1 MLGWQRSHPW
11 QADGLLALLLVAI
24 SSGQWQGKYAAGIA
38 AVSVLL
44 AATVVPRRRYP
55 VAAFAVAIIIG
66 ATQVAV
72 GVQPAGSAR
81 PDFGLP
87 LSASLQ
93 PTMADVAILVLLY
106 TVAAYRPRRVSLVAL
121 AACLAGAVAAIARW
135 APAHGAHPGG
145 PLFAAAAGLGGAAL
159 TAWVLGDSVAYRYR
173 RAYYASLEE
182 RAARLEAERDAQ
194 ARIAQAAERARELQE
209 RRARVVDESA
219 ARLRRIERDLHDGAQ
234 VRLAALAMTL
244 GEIKESL
251 DAAAAGADGARA
263 RAVKGGAAEGGAA
276 RGGAAK
282 DRAEDGAAGGGAAK
296 GGAARGGADGRAETG
311 AIDAVDG
318 GAGSGA
324 AHGVDESARTRML
337 VAAAHRNAKETLA
350 ELRDLARGIHPP
362 VLDRGL
368 GAALATLAET
378 SMVPVGLEVS
388 IAERPSP
395 AIEAMAYFCAAELLA
410 NVAKHSGASR
420 ATMSVRGQDG
430 TILMAVT
437 DDGSGGAHLAP
448 GGGLAGL
455 LERVQTVDGRL
466 SIDSPAGGPTAI
478 AIELPG
484 HA

>member
-1 MLGWQRSHPW
+1 MPDVLGWLRRHPW
-11 QADGLLALLLVAI
+11 QADGLLALLLVAL
-24 SSGQWQGKYAAGIA
+24 SSGQWQGNYPA
-38 AVSVLL
+38 AVALGSVLL

-55 VAAFAVAIIIG
+55 VAAFAVAIVIG
-66 ATQVAV
+66 AAQVAI
-72 GVQPAGSAR
+72 GIQPAGSPGGPFP
-81 PDFGLP
+81 PDVGLP
-87 LSASLQ
+87 LSAFLE
-93 PTMADVAILVLLY
+93 PTVADLAILVLLY
-106 TVAAYRPRRVSLVAL
+106 TVAAHCSRRVSITAL
-121 AACLAGAVAAIARW
+121 AVCLLGAAAAIVRW
-135 APAHGAHPGG
+135 APAHAAHPGA

-251 DAAAAGADGARA
+251 DAAAAAAGSADDSRSDGAD
-263 RAVKGGAAEGGAA
+263 
-276 RGGAAK
+276 
-282 DRAEDGAAGGGAAK
+282 
-296 GGAARGGADGRAETG
+296 
-311 AIDAVDG
+311 
-318 GAGSGA
+318 
-324 AHGVDESARTRML
+324 ARTRL
-337 VAAAHRNAKETLA
+337 LAAAAHRNAKETLA

-378 SMVPVGLEVS
+378 SPVPVGLEVS

-395 AIEAMAYFCAAELLA
+395 AIESIAYFCVSELLA
-410 NVAKHSGASR
+410 NVAKHSGASH
-420 ATMSVRGQDG
+420 ATVSASDTEGMLQ
-430 TILMAVT
+430 VT
-437 DDGSGGAHLAP
+437 VADDGSGEAHIAP

-455 LERVQTVDGRL
+455 VERVQTVDGRL
-466 SIDSPAGGPTAI
+466 GIDSPAGGPTVI
-478 AIELPG
+478 TIELPG